1 MTERYAS
8 GPEDEGVP
16 DLRDDTPEQYWG
28 EDPQEAALPG
38 DRPTAVD
45 DYGTTADEMREG
57 EPLDGRLRREE
68 PERPLPENEP
78 ENPAGRL
85 VEEDEGVRP
94 DTEPDAV
101 ARDVGPDGGGYTAEE
116 RAIRVEEE

>member
-1 MTERYAS
+1 MTQRYGP
-8 GPEDEGVP
+8 GPEDEGIP
-16 DLRDDTPEQYWG
+16 DLRDDTPEQYWS
-28 EDPQEAALPG
+28 EDPQEATLPG
-38 DRPTAVD
+38 DRPMAVD
-45 DYGTTADEMREG
+45 DHGTTADEMREG
-57 EPLDGRLRREE
+57 EPLDARLRREE
-68 PERPLPENEP
+68 PEQPRPENEP